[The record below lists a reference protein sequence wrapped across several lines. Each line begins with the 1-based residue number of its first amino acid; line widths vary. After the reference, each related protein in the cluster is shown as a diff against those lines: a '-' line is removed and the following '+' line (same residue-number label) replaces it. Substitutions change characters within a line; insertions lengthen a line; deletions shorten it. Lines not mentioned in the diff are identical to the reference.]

1 MTSQAA
7 MRSDEA
13 LNVLNGLIEICRDGN
28 LGYQEAAESIE
39 SAQIK
44 SYFLEQSRM
53 RAQFLGELQQ
63 EVHKLGGEPDNT
75 GSTAAAIHRAWI
87 DVKAALGGGDG
98 AIVAAC
104 ETGEDFAVK
113 EYEGALQKQLPANLR
128 TVVERQY
135 QSVKQAHDQVR
146 DWRDSLQQA

>member
-1 MTSQAA
+1 MASQAA
-7 MRSDEA
+7 IKSEDA
-13 LNVLNGLIEICRDGN
+13 ISLLNGLIEICRDGN
-28 LGYQEAAESIE
+28 QGFQEAAANIQ

-63 EVHKLGGEPDNT
+63 EVRSLGGEPDNA

-87 DVKAALGGGDG
+87 DLKSALGGGDS

-128 TVVERQY
+128 QVIERQY

-146 DWRDSLQQA
+146 DWRNSLKRA

>member
-1 MTSQAA
+1 MASQAA
-7 MRSDEA
+7 MKAGETIS
-13 LNVLNGLIEICRDGN
+13 VLNGLVEICRDGN
-28 LGYQEAAESIE
+28 LGFQEAAENIE

-44 SYFLEQSRM
+44 TFFLEQSRT

-63 EVHKLGGEPDNT
+63 EVRGLGSEPDNA
-75 GSTAAAIHRAWI
+75 GSTAAVIHRAWI
-87 DVKAALGGGDG
+87 DVKSALGGGDG

-128 TVVERQY
+128 AVIERQY

-146 DWRDSLQQA
+146 DWRNSLRKA

>member
-1 MTSQAA
+1 MVGQVTMKSN
-7 MRSDEA
+7 ETIG
-13 LNVLNGLIEICRDGN
+13 VLNGLIEICRDGN
-28 LGYQEAAESIE
+28 LGYQEAAANIQ

-44 SYFLEQSRM
+44 SYFLEQGRT

-63 EVHKLGGEPDNT
+63 EVHRLGGEPDNT
-75 GSTAAAIHRAWI
+75 SSTAAAMHRAWI

-113 EYEGALQKQLPANLR
+113 EYEGALQKQLPANLQA
-128 TVVERQY
+128 VVERQY
-135 QSVKQAHDQVR
+135 KSVKQAHDQVR
-146 DWRDSLQQA
+146 DWRDSLKGD

>member
-1 MTSQAA
+1 MAGQVA
-7 MRSDEA
+7 MKSDETIS
-13 LNVLNGLIEICRDGN
+13 LLNGLIEICRDGN
-28 LGYQEAAESIE
+28 QGFQEAAQNIE

-44 SYFLEQSRM
+44 LYFLEQGRT

-63 EVHKLGGEPDNT
+63 EVRSLGGEPDNA
-75 GSTAAAIHRAWI
+75 GSTAAAMHRAWI
-87 DVKAALGGGDG
+87 DVKAALGGGDS

-128 TVVERQY
+128 AVIERQY
-135 QSVKQAHDQVR
+135 ESVKHAHDQVR
-146 DWRDSLQQA
+146 DWRNSLKKA

>member
-1 MTSQAA
+1 MASQAT
-7 MRSDEA
+7 MKTDETIS
-13 LNVLNGLIEICRDGN
+13 VLNGLIEICRDGN
-28 LGYQEAAESIE
+28 QGYQEAAENIE
-39 SAQIK
+39 GAQIK
-44 SYFLEQSRM
+44 SFCLEQSRT

-63 EVHKLGGEPDNT
+63 EVRSLGGEPDNV

-87 DVKAALGGGDG
+87 DVKSALGGGDG

-128 TVVERQY
+128 AVIERQY

-146 DWRDSLQQA
+146 DWRNSLKKA